1 MRDAEIDIYVPS
13 KIRQFDMKVKIKITG
28 CKVHGVGYRPWL
40 TDVAMNAGLQGFY
53 AGNRIEGKNS
63 TVVIQAEGD
72 EECISCF
79 IEQVRSNKPEFAE
92 VDRIETEEY
101 AGTVMPLES
110 YAAINTS
117 AQLNKAI
124 PLLLGMN
131 NKMDKMLD
139 KQDKTIGK
147 LDQMLD
153 KQDQMLDKQDQML
166 DKQDQMLDKQDQMLD
181 KQDQMLDKQDQMIG
195 KQDKTIGKLDQ
206 MLDKQEETTAEIR
219 DLRDDVVHYSNTERL
234 RRMEK
239 DIQLIKSK
247 IGIRSHR

>member
-1 MRDAEIDIYVPS
+1 M
-13 KIRQFDMKVKIKITG
+13 KIKIKIIG
-28 CKVHGVGYRPWL
+28 SKVHSIGYRPWL

-63 TVVIQAEGD
+63 IVVIQAEGED
-72 EECISCF
+72 ECISCF
-79 IEQVRSNKPEFAE
+79 IEQVQLNKPEFAE

-139 KQDKTIGK
+139 KQD
-147 LDQMLD
+147 QMLG
-153 KQDQMLDKQDQML
+153 KQDQMLDKQDQ
-166 DKQDQMLDKQDQMLD
+166 
-181 KQDQMLDKQDQMIG
+181 
-195 KQDKTIGKLDQ
+195 TIDKLDQ

-219 DLRDDVVHYSNTERL
+219 DLREDMVHYSNTERL

>member
-1 MRDAEIDIYVPS
+1 M
-13 KIRQFDMKVKIKITG
+13 KIKIKIMG
-28 CKVHGVGYRPWL
+28 SKVHGVGYRPWL
-40 TDVAMNAGLQGFY
+40 TDVAMNAGLRGFY
-53 AGNRIEGKNS
+53 AGNRVEGKS
-63 TVVIQAEGD
+63 SVVAIQAEG
-72 EECISCF
+72 EEESVSCF
-79 IEQVRSNKPEFAE
+79 IEQVRSNKPELAE

-139 KQDKTIGK
+139 KQDQMLGKQDQTIGK
-147 LDQMLD
+147 LDQMLGKQD
-153 KQDQMLDKQDQML
+153 QMLSKQDQMLDKQDQ
-166 DKQDQMLDKQDQMLD
+166 
-181 KQDQMLDKQDQMIG
+181 
-195 KQDKTIGKLDQ
+195 TIGKLDQ

-219 DLRDDVVHYSNTERL
+219 DLREDMVHYSNTERL

>member
-1 MRDAEIDIYVPS
+1 
-13 KIRQFDMKVKIKITG
+13 
-28 CKVHGVGYRPWL
+28 L
-40 TDVAMNAGLQGFY
+40 
-53 AGNRIEGKNS
+53 
-63 TVVIQAEGD
+63 
-72 EECISCF
+72 
-79 IEQVRSNKPEFAE
+79 NKPEFAE

-139 KQDKTIGK
+139 KQD
-147 LDQMLD
+147 QMLG
-153 KQDQMLDKQDQML
+153 KQDQMLDKQDQ
-166 DKQDQMLDKQDQMLD
+166 
-181 KQDQMLDKQDQMIG
+181 
-195 KQDKTIGKLDQ
+195 TIDKLDQ

-219 DLRDDVVHYSNTERL
+219 DLREDMVHYSNTERL